1 MNRRDSLK
9 ASVGGLAAGAIA
21 PSVAVAQAESQKDP
35 APFVQYG
42 RVFASE
48 DNANPFGVSKA
59 AFNVVSP
66 DLEASKRFYRDC
78 LEYSVVDEGTIA
90 MGQSEAPGIG
100 SPGRKYV
107 SLAPPGGRPGAVVMR
122 VLEAPPGAIDNR
134 PRPTSTAIDPGLL
147 VIEQGTRDPAESYM
161 RMKSFNTPTITPPKY
176 YLYRNT
182 NADGPSNDGRDFDVM
197 SYTAFG
203 PGGEQLFTTAQVA
216 SVRREWTADT
226 LHSGFGGTS
235 VTSLNQVPVLE
246 FYEKALGM
254 RQTTLIGSYQHNNN
268 DLVGVPRGS
277 FHTWSQV
284 AGLGEVWQYWAEKG
298 TCYPTSLARKGLAML
313 TMQVKDYAKV
323 KKMCADNRIRTVGE
337 GALPLPGR
345 TPTEGFYIRG
355 AVGEL
360 LEVIP
365 A

>member
-1 MNRRDSLK
+1 MNRRDSFK
-9 ASVGGLAAGAIA
+9 VAAGVLALD
-21 PSVAVAQAESQKDP
+21 AVTLSSAAAQAESQKDP

-42 RVFASE
+42 RAFGTEENS
-48 DNANPFGVSKA
+48 NPLGVSKA
-59 AFNVVSP
+59 AFNIVAP

-78 LEYSVVDEGTIA
+78 LEYTVVDEGVIA
-90 MGQSEAPGIG
+90 ASHGNAPGIG
-100 SPGRKYV
+100 KPGRKYV
-107 SLAPPGGRPGAVVMR
+107 SLRMSDRPGAVVIR
-122 VLEAPPGAIDNR
+122 VLEAGPGAVDNR

-147 VIEQGTRDPAESYM
+147 VIEQGTADPAESYM

-182 NADGPSNDGRDFDVM
+182 NADGPSTDGRDFDVM

-216 SVRREWTADT
+216 SVRREWTGDK

-235 VTSLNQVPVLE
+235 ITSLNMVPVLE

-254 RQTTLIGSYQHNNN
+254 RVTTLIGSYQHNNN

-284 AGLGEVWQYWAEKG
+284 AGLGEVWQYWADKG
-298 TCYPTSLARKGLAML
+298 TCYPTSLARKGLAMV
-313 TMQVKDYAKV
+313 TMHVKDFAKAKQMCKDAKV
-323 KKMCADNRIRTVGE
+323 RVIGE